1 MLDLP
6 LDHVSYLGIVVV
18 LILTGSGLPL
28 PEEVPII
35 AAGVASSVG
44 TLNPWGAFLCC
55 LVGALAGDAVIY
67 AIGYHFGHSLVTKHP
82 RFAHLLHAEREAKI
96 EEMIRKHGL
105 KVFFLSRF
113 MVGIRAPVYL
123 TAGILR
129 MSFRRFVLIDAF
141 CATAVVGVFFGL
153 AYAYGDHVTALFRFI
168 RRSEIGLTVAISLA
182 LLAALCYFGIKQLR
196 RRRALMHG
204 QESAQHDTCA
214 MAAHGSSELSEE
226 MRR

>member
-6 LDHVSYLGIVVV
+6 LDHVSYLGIIVV

-28 PEEVPII
+28 PEEVPIV
-35 AAGVASSVG
+35 AAGVASSQG

-55 LVGALAGDAVIY
+55 LLGALAGDSVIY
-67 AIGYHFGHSLVTKHP
+67 AIGYHFGYSLVTRHP

-96 EEMIRKHGL
+96 EEMIRRHGL

-129 MSFRRFVLIDAF
+129 MSFRRFLLIDAF
-141 CATAVVGVFFGL
+141 CATSVVGVFFGV
-153 AYAYGDHVTALFRFI
+153 AYAYGDHVAALI
-168 RRSEIGLTVAISLA
+168 RLIHRSEMGLSIVVVSALCVATCYWLWRRHRGKR
-182 LLAALCYFGIKQLR
+182 AALV
-196 RRRALMHG
+196 ALDAG
-204 QESAQHDTCA
+204 DARSVGPRDPDALSQEVRQ
-214 MAAHGSSELSEE
+214 
-226 MRR
+226 